1 MLDSGDA
8 ARYSGVRFQC
18 WPSPWSRC
26 MRDEAATGVSV
37 ALERLVARFARLMR
51 HVAIRHGVTDAE
63 VSEVVQELR
72 IRVWHAL
79 GTGEQIDGIGASYV
93 YRAATTAA
101 IDVVRRRRSDRSPG
115 PGTDSEKIDRSPTRT
130 GPEQELAHAELS
142 QLVSAAIGSLG
153 PGRAVAVRLHL
164 LGYGRGEI
172 AELMGWSEARTRNLL
187 YRGMDDLRTALRS
200 AGITPESAP

>member
-1 MLDSGDA
+1 
-8 ARYSGVRFQC
+8 
-18 WPSPWSRC
+18 

-79 GTGEQIDGIGASYV
+79 GTGEQIDGLGASYV

-101 IDVVRRRRSDRSPG
+101 IDVVRRRRSNRSLG
-115 PGTDSEKIDRSPTRT
+115 PGGLDADPEKIARSPTRT
-130 GPEQELAHAELS
+130 GPEQELAHAELA